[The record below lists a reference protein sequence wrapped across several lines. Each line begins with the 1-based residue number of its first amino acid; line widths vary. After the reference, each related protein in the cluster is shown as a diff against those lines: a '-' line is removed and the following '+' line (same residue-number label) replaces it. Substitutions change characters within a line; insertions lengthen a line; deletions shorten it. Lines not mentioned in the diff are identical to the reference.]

1 MLPDNSS
8 AVVEAVARAMDYN
21 LDAAFELIAEKA
33 TFPTPCTVRDC
44 LTRYLDLSGIPRR
57 TTLAALANFT
67 QNPQEGDR
75 LRQLASKQ
83 GREEYNDFVVKE
95 GRSLAELLTETFPS
109 LKIPL
114 NHLVA
119 LAPHLQPRYYTISS
133 SSSVHP
139 TSVHATVAVT
149 RDEPRPGRV
158 HLGVCSSY
166 LAAPQTQRVRIF
178 IRPSSFRLPADAA
191 TPIILVGPGTG
202 IAPMRALLQERQH
215 QRTVQKLPVGETLLF
230 FGCRRRDTDFLYEEE
245 LMAFAR
251 DGTLSEL
258 QLAFSR
264 EKAQKVY
271 VQHLIQA
278 PKMAKRLWALL
289 AEQGAHVY
297 VCGGTTM
304 GQDVHKAFAAVCEKE
319 GKRSAQAAADFVKG
333 LQQQGRYV
341 QELWSA

>member
-1 MLPDNSS
+1 MLPENSA
-8 AVVEAVARAMDYN
+8 AVVESVARAMDYN
-21 LDAAFELIAEKA
+21 LDSAFELIAEKA
-33 TFPTPCTVRDC
+33 TFPTPCTVREA

-57 TTLAALANFT
+57 TTLGQLAAFT

-83 GREEYNDFVVKE
+83 GREEYNRFVVQE
-95 GRSLAELLTETFPS
+95 GRSLAELVTETFPS
-109 LKIPL
+109 VKIPL

-133 SSSVHP
+133 SSSLHP
-139 TSVHATVAVT
+139 AHVHATVAVT

-166 LAAPQTQRVRIF
+166 LANPATTRARIF
-178 IRPSSFRLPADAA
+178 IRPSSFRLPADPA

-215 QRTVQKLPVGETLLF
+215 QRVARQLPVGETLLF
-230 FGCRRRDTDFLYEEE
+230 FGCRRRDTDFLYEDE
-245 LMAFAR
+245 LMAFSR

-271 VQHLIQA
+271 VQHLITQ
-278 PKMAKRLWALL
+278 PKMAARLWQLL
-289 AEQGAHVY
+289 SARGAHVY

-304 GQDVHKAFAAVCEKE
+304 GQDVHKAFAAVVEKE
-319 GKRSAQAAADFVKG
+319 GKQSAQAAADFVKG

>member
-1 MLPDNSS
+1 MLPENSA
-8 AVVEAVARAMDYN
+8 AVVEAVAKAQGYP

-33 TFPTPCTVRDC
+33 TFPTPCTVREA
-44 LTRYLDLSGIPRR
+44 LTRYLDLSGLPRR
-57 TTLAALANFT
+57 TTLAALAAFA
-67 QNPQEGDR
+67 GDAGEAER
-75 LRQLASKQ
+75 LQQLASKQ
-83 GREEYNDFVVKE
+83 GREEYNQFVVKE
-95 GRSLAELLTETFPS
+95 GRSLAELVTETFPS
-109 LKIPL
+109 LRIPF

-119 LAPHLQPRYYTISS
+119 IAPHLQPRYYTISS

-139 TSVHATVAVT
+139 QSVHATVAVT

-166 LAAPQTQRVRIF
+166 LADPATSRVRIF
-178 IRPSSFRLPADAA
+178 IRPSSFRLPADPA

-215 QRTVQKLPVGETLLF
+215 QRLAQKQAVGETLLF

-245 LMAFAR
+245 LMGFAR
-251 DGTLSEL
+251 DGTLSDL

-264 EKAQKVY
+264 EKSDKVY
-271 VQHLIQA
+271 VQHLIQQ
-278 PKMAKRLWALL
+278 PKTARRLWELL
-289 AEQGAHVY
+289 AGKGAHVY

-304 GQDVHKAFAAVCEKE
+304 GQDVHKAFVAVAQKE
-319 GKRSAQAAADFVKG
+319 GKKGAQAAADFVKG